1 MRRIDKVRLGMV
13 FVLAALLMVPAAG
26 WARIFSYARPHY
38 FYLPIQLQFAD
49 RDTGNP
55 IGRSSNMVMYGGQT
69 KEFAVDAVD
78 FNRNGIIDIDDFRVW
93 PIMATVSLDIL
104 ISGDPAVSGDLRPD
118 EGSLGLRGAL
128 LPDVSLDIFP
138 VPPNLSTEEL
148 LKQSPPQYREKLRER
163 FEAAFMNALIRQV
176 GYFYQPKIT
185 SSVQDL
191 LDVTMLDASNI
202 ASYNFHE
209 DPRDPRVVLPSLP
222 RRVLLCRVTPRQQL
236 GNSGSNYNEQ
246 SAQFKYTIYW
256 GQRSALDDDKERERL
271 TTLAETTEMNIL
283 VRPTDQGGKGGDNGG
298 GSCDAL
304 SVGAVV
310 LLAPGLFLLRRGK
323 TQAEG

>member
-13 FVLAALLMVPAAG
+13 FVLAALLMAPAAG
-26 WARIFSYARPHY
+26 WARIFSYTRPHY

-69 KEFAVDAVD
+69 KEFAIDAVD
-78 FNRNGIIDIDDFRVW
+78 FNRNGIIDIGDFNVW
-93 PIMATVSLDIL
+93 SVTATVSLDIL
-104 ISGDPAVSGDLRPD
+104 ISGEPKVLSDDLI
-118 EGSLGLRGAL
+118 
-128 LPDVSLDIFP
+128 PDVSLDIFP

-148 LKQSPPQYREKLRER
+148 LKWAPQLGEK
-163 FEAAFMNALIRQV
+163 FEAAFMNALSRQV
-176 GYFYQPKIT
+176 GYFYQHNTT
-185 SSVQDL
+185 SSVQNL
-191 LDVTMLDASNI
+191 LDVTTLDASNI
-202 ASYNFHE
+202 RAYNSRE
-209 DPRDPRVVLPSLP
+209 NPRVLPPSPP

-236 GNSGSNYNEQ
+236 VNSGSNYNEQ

-304 SVGAVV
+304 SVGAVA
-310 LLAPGLFLLRRGK
+310 LLVPGLLLRRGK
-323 TQAEG
+323 KQVKG

>member
-1 MRRIDKVRLGMV
+1 MRRIDRVRLGMV
-13 FVLAALLMVPAAG
+13 FVLAALLMAPAAG

-38 FYLPIQLQFAD
+38 FYLPMQLQFAD

-55 IGRSSNMVMYGGQT
+55 IGRSSNMLMYGGQT

-78 FNRNGIIDIDDFRVW
+78 FNRNGVIDIHDFNVW
-93 PIMATVSLDIL
+93 PVTATVSLDIL
-104 ISGDPAVSGDLRPD
+104 ISGEPKVLSDDLI
-118 EGSLGLRGAL
+118 
-128 LPDVSLDIFP
+128 PDVSLDIFP

-148 LKQSPPQYREKLRER
+148 LKRAPQLQER
-163 FEAAFMNALIRQV
+163 FETELMKALKRQFGHV
-176 GYFYQPKIT
+176 YQPSIT
-185 SSVQDL
+185 SSVQNL

-202 ASYNFHE
+202 NIYDSHE
-209 DPRDPRVVLPSLP
+209 DPRTVVDPRLP

-304 SVGAVV
+304 SLGAVA
-310 LLAPGLFLLRRGK
+310 LLVPGLLLGRGK
-323 TQAEG
+323 KQVKG

>member
-13 FVLAALLMVPAAG
+13 FVLAALLMAPAAG
-26 WARIFSYARPHY
+26 WARIFSYTRPHY

-78 FNRNGIIDIDDFRVW
+78 FNRNGIIDIGDFNVW
-93 PIMATVSLDIL
+93 SVTATVSLDIL
-104 ISGDPAVSGDLRPD
+104 ISGEPKVLSDDLI
-118 EGSLGLRGAL
+118 
-128 LPDVSLDIFP
+128 PDVSLDIFP

-148 LKQSPPQYREKLRER
+148 LKWAPQLGEK
-163 FEAAFMNALIRQV
+163 FEAAFMNALSRQV

-191 LDVTMLDASNI
+191 LDVTTLDASNI
-202 ASYNFHE
+202 RAYNSRE
-209 DPRDPRVVLPSLP
+209 NPRVLPPSPP

-304 SVGAVV
+304 SVGAVA
-310 LLAPGLFLLRRGK
+310 LLVPGLLLRRGK
-323 TQAEG
+323 TQAKG